1 MAMRERTT
9 TCADTTGGSVQAMS
23 NADTYRNA
31 VTEYNLAE
39 GDWRVIKDY
48 YHDDFRVT
56 LIDVPESLTFDEMAA
71 MYEGIKTMV
80 KVDDLV
86 EYGDDL
92 IARLQV
98 TVSANGADTSFE
110 IIQWVSY
117 KDEKIVGAKGY
128 TNTPAKTKEFFDSIE

>member
-1 MAMRERTT
+1 MGW
-9 TCADTTGGSVQAMS
+9 CSVS
-23 NADTYRNA
+23 NADTYRRA
-31 VTEYNLAE
+31 VVEFNLAE
-39 GDWRVIKDY
+39 GKWQAIKDY
-48 YHDDFRVT
+48 YHDDFKVT
-56 LIDVPESLTFDEMAA
+56 LVDVPESLTFDEMAA
-71 MYEGIKTMV
+71 MGEGIKTMV

-117 KDEKIVGAKGY
+117 KDGLIVGAKGY
-128 TNTPAKTKEFFDSIE
+128 TNTPTKMKESIDSLAE